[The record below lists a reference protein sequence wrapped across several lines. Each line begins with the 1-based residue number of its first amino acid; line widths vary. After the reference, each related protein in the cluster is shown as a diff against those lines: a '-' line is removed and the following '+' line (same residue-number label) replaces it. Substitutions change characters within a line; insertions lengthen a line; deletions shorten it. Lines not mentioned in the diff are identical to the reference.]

1 MSDYA
6 VGIDLGGTNIKGGL
20 VRRDGAVL
28 SRKSIKTEAEG
39 GAAHVIRRIAAL
51 VNGLIAEAGVAKSSV
66 VGVGVGSPGPLDTK
80 TGIVHRSGNL
90 RWQNV
95 PLCEILQP
103 QVEMS
108 VFLENDANAAA
119 FGEAWVGA
127 SRDSQCTVLLT
138 LGTGVGGGIVM
149 GGRLWRGVA
158 DAAAELGHMTIKLD
172 GRPCNCGNRG
182 CVEAYASATA
192 VAARM
197 REAVQAGRDSALR
210 KAILSGEAVDSK
222 RIYEAAVAG
231 DALAREIMEET
242 GRFLGVA
249 VASLVN
255 IFNPDYIVLHGGMV
269 NAGEMLLGPLRAE
282 MAGRCFEVSQRYLRI
297 VPSALRGDAGIIGA
311 AGCAFSRSVLP

>member
-20 VRRDGAVL
+20 IRRDGEVL

-39 GAAHVIRRIAAL
+39 GAAHVIRRIASL
-51 VNGLIAEAGVAKSSV
+51 VNDLVSESGVRKSGV

-80 TGIVHRSGNL
+80 AGIVHRSGNL
-90 RWQNV
+90 RWKNV
-95 PLCEILQP
+95 RLSEMLGP
-103 QVEMS
+103 QVGLP

-127 SRDSQCTVLLT
+127 ARNSQCTVLLT

-149 GGRLWRGVA
+149 RGELWRGVA
-158 DAAAELGHMTIKLD
+158 DTAAELGHMTIKFD

-197 REAVQAGRDSALR
+197 REAVETGRDSSLR
-210 KAILSGEAVDSK
+210 GAILAGEDVDSE
-222 RIYEAAVAG
+222 RIHGAAVAG
-231 DALAREIMEET
+231 DALAREIIEET

-269 NAGEMLLGPLRAE
+269 NAGDMLLGPLREE
-282 MAGRCFEVSQRYLRI
+282 MSGRCFEVSQGPLRI
-297 VPSALRGDAGIIGA
+297 VPSTLRGDAGIIGA
-311 AGCAFSRSVLP
+311 AGCAFSRAGAA